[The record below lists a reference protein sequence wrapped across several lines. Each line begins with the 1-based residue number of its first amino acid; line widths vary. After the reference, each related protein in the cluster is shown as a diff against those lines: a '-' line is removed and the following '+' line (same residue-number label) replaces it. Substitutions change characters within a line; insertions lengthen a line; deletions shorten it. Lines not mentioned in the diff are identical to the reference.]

1 MLNLARTRLTAASE
15 EGFGLIEVLV
25 SGAVLVIVVLG
36 VMAGLDSVSRTAG
49 ANQSK
54 TVASVLAEKDLE
66 RLRSLRTA
74 DLSKLKSLE
83 PETATVDVG
92 GVTYTVTSKAQLV
105 SDSSGED
112 VSCSTPNGEGGYLRI
127 TSTVTSQDTRI
138 KPVTLSSLVAPQ
150 PGLGTLTALVRNA
163 DSAPLVKLPVQAIGL
178 TPGTQ
183 QTNAAGCAIFIE
195 REAGSYT
202 ARINQATYVDPDGN
216 QQVDHNVTVSAG
228 NVTLTEFLYD
238 VAGSFNVSVVRS
250 DNSADLSSG
259 VIAAHTGVTL
269 GYRAVAPASQATAFG
284 FTSMFPFTSAYE
296 VFAGTC
302 EGNNP
307 ANWDENY
314 FPNHPLAVAKVNRGE
329 NPGPARRV
337 YEPTMNLNATYQV
350 NSNTPTN
357 LQGARVYA
365 YPKTDGCP
373 TDRIT
378 LNTTQSTGRV
388 SNPGLPF
395 GIYDFCVDYN
405 GDSSTRRRRRIWTNV
420 ANTSDSG
427 TATMTAAFK
436 NTDADAGSTNGFC
449 GATTPT
455 A

>member
-1 MLNLARTRLTAASE
+1 MLQVARVRLKAASE
-15 EGFGLIEVLV
+15 EGFGLIEVV
-25 SGAVLVIVVLG
+25 ISSAVLVIVVLG

-66 RLRSLRTA
+66 RLRSLKTS
-74 DLSKLKSLE
+74 DLSKLKNLE
-83 PETATVDVG
+83 PESATVNVG

-105 SDSSGED
+105 TDTSGDD
-112 VSCSTPNGEGGYLRI
+112 VSCSTPDGEGGYLRI
-127 TSTVTSQDTRI
+127 TSTVTSQDTSIR
-138 KPVTLSSLVAPQ
+138 PVTLSSIVAPQ

-183 QTNAAGCAIFIE
+183 QTNSAGCAIFIE

-202 ARINQATYVDPDGN
+202 ARINQAGYVDPDGN

-238 VAGSFNVSVVRS
+238 QAGSFNVSVVRS
-250 DNSADLSSG
+250 NGSADLSSG
-259 VIAAHTGVTL
+259 AFAAHTGVTL
-269 GYRAVAPASQATAFG
+269 GYRAVAPTNQTTAFA
-284 FTSMFPFTSAYE
+284 FTSMFPFSSAYE

-314 FPNHPLAVAKVNRGE
+314 FPNHPLAVAKVNRGQ
-329 NPGPARRV
+329 NPGPARQV
-337 YEPTMNLNATYQV
+337 IEPTMNVNATYKV
-350 NSNTPTN
+350 NNNTATN

-365 YPKTDGCP
+365 YPKTEGCP
-373 TDRIT
+373 TGRIY
-378 LNTTQSTGRV
+378 LNTTQSNGRV

-405 GDSSTRRRRRIWTNV
+405 GDSSSRRRRFIWTDV

-436 NTDADAGSTNGFC
+436 NTDTDAGFTNGFC
-449 GATTPT
+449 GGTTPT
-455 A
+455 S